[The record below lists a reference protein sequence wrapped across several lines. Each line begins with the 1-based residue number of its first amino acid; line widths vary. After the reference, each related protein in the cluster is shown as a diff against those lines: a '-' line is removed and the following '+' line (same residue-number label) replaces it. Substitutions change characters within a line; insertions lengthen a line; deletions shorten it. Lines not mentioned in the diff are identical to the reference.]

1 MGQKLELT
9 CIQCGKRFMRELGEV
24 NRARKAK
31 AGPFCGRS
39 CSNSYRFSG
48 KELSQ
53 ERREKMKGRIPW
65 NIGKEH
71 SPETKAKI
79 AAKAKLRTGE
89 KNPNWKGGR
98 YQNTSGYI
106 EIRVNGRKKLEHVYI
121 VEQSLGRRL
130 NRSEVVH
137 HKNGDKTDNR
147 IENLQVMTISEHM
160 RHHHPNGVARRQ
172 RKGD

>member
-1 MGQKLELT
+1 
-9 CIQCGKRFMRELGEV
+9 MRELGEV
-24 NRARKAK
+24 NRVRKPK

-65 NIGKEH
+65 NVGKEH

-98 YQNTSGYI
+98 YLRQDGYY
-106 EIRVNGRKKLEHVYI
+106 EIRVDGRYKMEHVYI
-121 VEQSLGRRL
+121 MEQHIGRRL
-130 NRSEVVH
+130 TRGEVVH
-137 HKNGDKTDNR
+137 HKNGNKTDNR
-147 IENLQVMTISEHM
+147 LENLQVMTISEHM
-160 RHHHPNGVARRQ
+160 RHHHPNGVARK
-172 RKGD
+172 RKKDDK